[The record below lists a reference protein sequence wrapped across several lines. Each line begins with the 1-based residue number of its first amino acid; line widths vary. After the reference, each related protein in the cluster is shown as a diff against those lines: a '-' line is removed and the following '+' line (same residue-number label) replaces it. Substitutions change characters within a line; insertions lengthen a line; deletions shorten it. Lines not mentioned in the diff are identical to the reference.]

1 MEGGHAR
8 VALAQA
14 SGSVQVSGPWRIA
27 VQIKLPMKTQTYE
40 ETGPFL
46 IHAPARVAGAKA
58 TSIPFR
64 KVVTTSWDDG
74 DPFDLRV
81 AEMLAARKLSGTFYI
96 PAKRHQRA
104 CRMNLCQML
113 ALSSQRFEIGA
124 HSVTHANL
132 SHCNDLQLMV
142 EVESCKKRLEDDL
155 GKEVSM
161 FAYPGGRHNH
171 RVIASLKQAGY
182 SGART
187 TAMMGRHLSFDP
199 FRMPTS
205 LHVFPHT
212 RFEYFRNLARAWD
225 LRRAWV
231 YATHLR
237 CARDWVELAKLL
249 FDSVLRDGG
258 IWHLYGHSWEIEEM
272 GLWNKLQ
279 DVLDYVAQR
288 PDVDYVT
295 NGGALPL
302 RAVEF
307 PSHVNQAAAQ

>member
-1 MEGGHAR
+1 
-8 VALAQA
+8 
-14 SGSVQVSGPWRIA
+14 
-27 VQIKLPMKTQTYE
+27 MKTQTCE
-40 ETGPFL
+40 ETGPFF
-46 IHAPARVAGAKA
+46 IHAPARLADAKLGGV
-58 TSIPFR
+58 PPR

-96 PAKRHQRA
+96 PAKRHKRA
-104 CRMNLCQML
+104 CRMSLSQML
-113 ALSSQRFEIGA
+113 GLSSQGFEIGA
-124 HSVTHANL
+124 HSVTHPDL
-132 SHCNDLQLMV
+132 SHCDSLQLAV

-155 GKEVSM
+155 SKGVSM

-187 TAMMGRHLSFDP
+187 TAMMGRYLSFDP

-231 YATHLR
+231 YATHVR
-237 CARDWVELAKLL
+237 CSRDWVELAKLL

-258 IWHLYGHSWEIEEM
+258 IWHLYGHSWEINEM
-272 GLWNKLQ
+272 GLWQKLQ
-279 DVLDYVAQR
+279 EVLDYVSER

-302 RAVEF
+302 RAVHL
-307 PSHVNQAAAQ
+307 PSRVNHAVTR